1 MEPCNRNMQ
10 ILSIFLYYTLY
21 LLILP
26 TVILCLVEKMS
37 LMDWKEEI
45 LHLEEYGE
53 QGWST
58 ATVRITKWVYYV
70 PRVKLTIV
78 EGYHKSSEDI
88 DKAIGS
94 YEKDAEC
101 PHYPKHLTIICR
113 PNEMLE
119 LPKP

>member
-1 MEPCNRNMQ
+1 MQ

-78 EGYHKSSEDI
+78 QGIHNSSEAI

-94 YEKDAEC
+94 YGKDAEC
-101 PHYPKHLTIICR
+101 PHYPKHITIICR
-113 PNEMLE
+113 PNEMLQLVKTITE
-119 LPKP
+119 FCK